1 MREPLFHIVRR
12 NASSRLRGWVVRGIA
27 ILAALLLSGLLT
39 FLVTKLNPLEVY
51 AKMWQGNFGSS
62 RRIWVLLQNTAIL
75 LIIALALTPAFK
87 MRFWNTGAEGQVLI
101 GGFGA
106 ALVMRFIG
114 AGLPNYVL
122 IPLELL
128 AAIVAGALWGFIP
141 AFFKAKWK
149 TNETLFTLMM
159 NYVAI
164 QIVSW
169 FCTLFAVP
177 KGSGQLGILNQST
190 EAGWLPVL
198 FRGEQYAGTWIR
210 DVFGAKYFFNV
221 VIVLLVLVF
230 IYIYLRYSKHGY
242 EIWVVGESEKTAR
255 YVGINVKSV
264 IIRTMLLSGALCG
277 VAGFLLVAGTDHSI
291 TPNTVGGEGF
301 TGIMVSWLAKFNPI
315 VMVFTSALIIFMKNG
330 ASQIASSFHLNE
342 SFGDIMTSII
352 IFFIIGCEFFIN
364 YRIVFRKKGGHAE
377 AAVPAAPKLSDAL
390 KGLKNAPPDPGEKK
404 PETEA
409 GVREEVKKEVES

>member
-12 NASSRLRGWVVRGIA
+12 NSSSRMRGWAVRGIA
-27 ILAALLLSGLLT
+27 ILAAVLLSGLLT
-39 FLVTKLNPLEVY
+39 FLVTGLNPLEVY
-51 AKMWQGNFGSS
+51 SKMIQGNFGST

-106 ALVMRFIG
+106 ALMMRFVG
-114 AGLPNYVL
+114 ASLPNALL

-128 AAIVAGALWGFIP
+128 AAIAAGALWGFIP

-164 QIVSW
+164 QVVSW

-190 EAGWLPVL
+190 EAGWLPTLFGQKYMMNVIIVVAVL
-198 FRGEQYAGTWIR
+198 IF
-210 DVFGAKYFFNV
+210 
-221 VIVLLVLVF
+221 VF
-230 IYIYLRYSKHGY
+230 IYLRFSKHGY
-242 EIWVVGESEKTAR
+242 EISVVGESEKTAR

-277 VAGFLLVAGTDHSI
+277 VAGFLLVCGTDHSI

-301 TGIMVSWLAKFNPI
+301 TGIMVSWLAKFNPF

-330 ASQIASSFHLNE
+330 AAQIATSFHLNE
-342 SFGDIMTSII
+342 SFGDILTGII

-364 YRIVFRKKGGHAE
+364 YRVVFRKKAAKETDAPVKESTLQEKASIASEVVNDKPAGEAE
-377 AAVPAAPKLSDAL
+377 ED
-390 KGLKNAPPDPGEKK
+390 KK
-404 PETEA
+404 PLS
-409 GVREEVKKEVES
+409 EEEKKEVKA

>member
-12 NASSRLRGWVVRGIA
+12 NSSSRMRGWAVRGIA
-27 ILAALLLSGLLT
+27 ILAAVLLSGLLT
-39 FLVTKLNPLEVY
+39 FLVTGLNPLEVY
-51 AKMWQGNFGSS
+51 SKMIQGNFGST

-106 ALVMRFIG
+106 ALMMRFVG
-114 AGLPNYVL
+114 ASLPNALL

-128 AAIVAGALWGFIP
+128 AAVAAGALWGFIP

-190 EAGWLPVL
+190 EAGWLPTL
-198 FRGEQYAGTWIR
+198 FGQ
-210 DVFGAKYFFNV
+210 KYMMNV
-221 VIVLLVLVF
+221 IIVVLVLIFVF
-230 IYIYLRYSKHGY
+230 IYLRFSKHGY
-242 EIWVVGESEKTAR
+242 EISVVGESEKTAR

-277 VAGFLLVAGTDHSI
+277 VAGFLLVCGTDHSI

-301 TGIMVSWLAKFNPI
+301 TGIMVSWLAKFNPF

-330 ASQIASSFHLNE
+330 AAQIATSFHLNE
-342 SFGDIMTSII
+342 SFGDILTGII

-364 YRIVFRKKGGHAE
+364 YRVVFRKKAAKETDAPVKESTLQDKASIKTEAVNDKPKEEAE
-377 AAVPAAPKLSDAL
+377 ED
-390 KGLKNAPPDPGEKK
+390 KK
-404 PETEA
+404 PLS
-409 GVREEVKKEVES
+409 EEEKKEVKA

>member
-27 ILAALLLSGLLT
+27 ILAALLVSGLLT
-39 FLVTKLNPLEVY
+39 FLVTGLNPLEVY
-51 AKMWQGNFGSS
+51 SKMIQGNFGST

-106 ALVMRFIG
+106 ALLMRFIG
-114 AGLPNYVL
+114 SGLPNALL

-128 AAIVAGALWGFIP
+128 AAIAAGALWGFIP

-190 EAGWLPVL
+190 EAGWLPTLFGQKYMMNVL
-198 FRGEQYAGTWIR
+198 IVVAVLIF
-210 DVFGAKYFFNV
+210 VFV
-221 VIVLLVLVF
+221 
-230 IYIYLRYSKHGY
+230 YLRYSKHGY

-301 TGIMVSWLAKFNPI
+301 TGIMVSWLAKFNPF
-315 VMVFTSALIIFMKNG
+315 VMVFSSALIILMKNG
-330 ASQIASSFHLNE
+330 AAQIASSFHLNE
-342 SFGDIMTSII
+342 SFGDIMTGII

-364 YRIVFRKKGGHAE
+364 YKVVFRKKAAKEASGTAGEESLQSKASVGPGEGEETSGGTE
-377 AAVPAAPKLSDAL
+377 E
-390 KGLKNAPPDPGEKK
+390 EKK
-404 PETEA
+404 P
-409 GVREEVKKEVES
+409 VPEEEKKEVKA

>member
-12 NASSRLRGWVVRGIA
+12 NSSSRMRGWAVRGIA
-27 ILAALLLSGLLT
+27 ILAAVLLSGLLT
-39 FLVTKLNPLEVY
+39 FLVTGLNPLEVY
-51 AKMWQGNFGSS
+51 SKMIQGNFGST

-106 ALVMRFIG
+106 ALMMRFVG
-114 AGLPNYVL
+114 ASLPNALL

-128 AAIVAGALWGFIP
+128 AAIAAGALWGFIP

-190 EAGWLPVL
+190 EAGWLPTLFGQKYMMNVIIVVAVL
-198 FRGEQYAGTWIR
+198 IF
-210 DVFGAKYFFNV
+210 
-221 VIVLLVLVF
+221 VF
-230 IYIYLRYSKHGY
+230 IYLRFSKHGY
-242 EIWVVGESEKTAR
+242 EISVVGESEKTAR

-277 VAGFLLVAGTDHSI
+277 VAGFLLVCGTDHSI

-301 TGIMVSWLAKFNPI
+301 TGIMVSWLAKFNPF

-330 ASQIASSFHLNE
+330 AAQIATSFHLNE
-342 SFGDIMTSII
+342 SFGDILTGII

-364 YRIVFRKKGGHAE
+364 YRVVFRKKAAKETDAPVKESTLQEKASIKSEAVNDKPAE
-377 AAVPAAPKLSDAL
+377 EAEED
-390 KGLKNAPPDPGEKK
+390 KK
-404 PETEA
+404 PLS
-409 GVREEVKKEVES
+409 EEEKKEVKA

>member
-12 NASSRLRGWVVRGIA
+12 SASSRLRSWLVRGIA
-27 ILAALLLSGLLT
+27 ILAALLLTGLLT
-39 FLVTKLNPLEVY
+39 FLATGLNPLEVY

-87 MRFWNTGAEGQVLI
+87 MRFWNTGAEGQVLM

-106 ALVMRFIG
+106 ALLMRFVG
-114 AGLPNYVL
+114 PSLPNAIL
-122 IPLELL
+122 IPLEFL
-128 AAIVAGALWGFIP
+128 AAIAGGALWGFIP
-141 AFFKAKWK
+141 AFFKARWK

-164 QIVSW
+164 QLVSW

-190 EAGWLPVL
+190 EAGWLPSL
-198 FRGEQYAGTWIR
+198 FGQ
-210 DVFGAKYFFNV
+210 KYLMNIIIV
-221 VIVLLVLVF
+221 VIVLIFVF
-230 IYIYLRYSKHGY
+230 VYLRYAKHGY

-277 VAGFLLVAGTDHSI
+277 VAGFLLVCGTDHSI
-291 TPNTVGGEGF
+291 SPNTVGGEGF
-301 TGIMVSWLAKFNPI
+301 TGIMVSWLAKFNPF

-330 ASQIASSFHLNE
+330 AAQIASSFHLNE
-342 SFGDIMTSII
+342 SFGDIMTGII

-364 YRIVFRKKGGHAE
+364 YRVVFRKKSHAE
-377 AAVPAAPKLSDAL
+377 EPSEAATQEIVE
-390 KGLKNAPPDPGEKK
+390 EKPVEPEEPEEAEEK
-404 PETEA
+404 PEEPETQEPETE
-409 GVREEVKKEVES
+409 EKKEVES

>member
-12 NASSRLRGWVVRGIA
+12 NSSSRMRGWAVRGIA
-27 ILAALLLSGLLT
+27 ILAAVLLSGLLT
-39 FLVTKLNPLEVY
+39 FLVTGLNPLEVY
-51 AKMWQGNFGSS
+51 SKMIQGNFGST

-106 ALVMRFIG
+106 ALMMRFVG
-114 AGLPNYVL
+114 ASLPNALL

-128 AAIVAGALWGFIP
+128 AAIAAGALWGFIP

-190 EAGWLPVL
+190 EAGWLPTLFGQKYMMNVIIVVAVL
-198 FRGEQYAGTWIR
+198 IF
-210 DVFGAKYFFNV
+210 
-221 VIVLLVLVF
+221 VF
-230 IYIYLRYSKHGY
+230 IYLRFSKHGY
-242 EIWVVGESEKTAR
+242 EISVVGESEKTAR

-277 VAGFLLVAGTDHSI
+277 VAGFLLVCGTDHSI

-301 TGIMVSWLAKFNPI
+301 TGIMVSWLAKFNPF

-330 ASQIASSFHLNE
+330 AAQIATSFHLNE
-342 SFGDIMTSII
+342 SFGDILTGII

-364 YRIVFRKKGGHAE
+364 YRVVFRKKAAKETDAPVKESTLQEKASIASEAVNDKPAE
-377 AAVPAAPKLSDAL
+377 EAEED
-390 KGLKNAPPDPGEKK
+390 KK
-404 PETEA
+404 PLS
-409 GVREEVKKEVES
+409 EEEKKEVKA

>member
-12 NASSRLRGWVVRGIA
+12 NSSSRLLGWAVRGIA
-27 ILAALLLSGLLT
+27 ILTAVLLSGLLT
-39 FLVTKLNPLEVY
+39 FLVTGLNPLEVY
-51 AKMWQGNFGSS
+51 SKMIQGNFGSP

-106 ALVMRFIG
+106 ALIMRFVG
-114 AGLPNYVL
+114 AGLPNALL

-128 AAIVAGALWGFIP
+128 AAIAAGALWGFIP

-190 EAGWLPVL
+190 EAGWLPTL
-198 FRGEQYAGTWIR
+198 FGQ
-210 DVFGAKYFFNV
+210 KYMMNV
-221 VIVLLVLVF
+221 IIVVLVLVF
-230 IYIYLRYSKHGY
+230 VFVYLRYSKHGY
-242 EIWVVGESEKTAR
+242 EISVVGESEKTAR

-291 TPNTVGGEGF
+291 SPGTVGGEGF
-301 TGIMVSWLAKFNPI
+301 TGIMVSWLAKFNPF

-330 ASQIASSFHLNE
+330 AAQIATSFHLNE
-342 SFGDIMTSII
+342 SFGDILTGII
-352 IFFIIGCEFFIN
+352 IFFTIGCEFFIN
-364 YRIVFRKKGGHAE
+364 YKIVFRKKNHGE
-377 AAVPAAPKLSDAL
+377 ADALTAVQQEPKLSDAL
-390 KGLKNAPPDPGEKK
+390 KGAE
-404 PETEA
+404 
-409 GVREEVKKEVES
+409 KKEVKP

>member
-12 NASSRLRGWVVRGIA
+12 NSSSRMRGWAVRGIA
-27 ILAALLLSGLLT
+27 ILVAVLLSGLLT
-39 FLVTKLNPLEVY
+39 FLVTGLNPLEVY
-51 AKMWQGNFGSS
+51 SKMIQGNFGST

-106 ALVMRFIG
+106 ALMMRFVG
-114 AGLPNYVL
+114 ASLPNGLL

-128 AAIVAGALWGFIP
+128 AAVAAGALWGFIP

-190 EAGWLPVL
+190 EAGWLPTLFGQKYMMNVIIVVAVL
-198 FRGEQYAGTWIR
+198 IF
-210 DVFGAKYFFNV
+210 
-221 VIVLLVLVF
+221 VF
-230 IYIYLRYSKHGY
+230 IYLRFSKHGY
-242 EIWVVGESEKTAR
+242 EISVVGESEKTAR

-277 VAGFLLVAGTDHSI
+277 VAGFLLVCGTDHSI

-301 TGIMVSWLAKFNPI
+301 TGIMVSWLAKFNPF

-330 ASQIASSFHLNE
+330 AAQIATSFHLNE
-342 SFGDIMTSII
+342 SFGDILTGII

-364 YRIVFRKKGGHAE
+364 YRVVFRKKAAKETDTPVKESTLQDKASIKTEAVSDKPAGEAE
-377 AAVPAAPKLSDAL
+377 ED
-390 KGLKNAPPDPGEKK
+390 KK
-404 PETEA
+404 PLS
-409 GVREEVKKEVES
+409 EEEKKEVKA

>member
-12 NASSRLRGWVVRGIA
+12 NSSSRMRGWAVRGIA
-27 ILAALLLSGLLT
+27 ILVAVLLSGLLT
-39 FLVTKLNPLEVY
+39 FLVTGLNPLEVY
-51 AKMWQGNFGSS
+51 SKMIQGNFGST

-106 ALVMRFIG
+106 ALMMRFVG
-114 AGLPNYVL
+114 ASLPNGLL

-128 AAIVAGALWGFIP
+128 AAVAAGALWGFIP

-190 EAGWLPVL
+190 EAGWLPTLFGQKYMMNVIIVVAVL
-198 FRGEQYAGTWIR
+198 IF
-210 DVFGAKYFFNV
+210 
-221 VIVLLVLVF
+221 VF
-230 IYIYLRYSKHGY
+230 IYLRFSKHGY
-242 EIWVVGESEKTAR
+242 EISVVGESEKTAR

-277 VAGFLLVAGTDHSI
+277 VAGFLLVCGTDHSI

-301 TGIMVSWLAKFNPI
+301 TGIMVSWLAKFNPF

-330 ASQIASSFHLNE
+330 AAQIATSFHLNE
-342 SFGDIMTSII
+342 SFGDILTGII

-364 YRIVFRKKGGHAE
+364 YRVVFRKKAAKETDAPVKESTLQYKASIKTEAVNDKPAE
-377 AAVPAAPKLSDAL
+377 EAEED
-390 KGLKNAPPDPGEKK
+390 KK
-404 PETEA
+404 PLS
-409 GVREEVKKEVES
+409 EEEKKEVKA

>member
-12 NASSRLRGWVVRGIA
+12 NSSSRMRGWAVRGIA
-27 ILAALLLSGLLT
+27 ILAAVLLSGLLT
-39 FLVTKLNPLEVY
+39 FLVTGLNPLEVY
-51 AKMWQGNFGSS
+51 SKMIQGNFGST

-106 ALVMRFIG
+106 ALMMRFVG
-114 AGLPNYVL
+114 ASLPNALL

-128 AAIVAGALWGFIP
+128 AAVAAGALWGFIP

-190 EAGWLPVL
+190 EAGWLPTL
-198 FRGEQYAGTWIR
+198 FGQ
-210 DVFGAKYFFNV
+210 KYMMNV
-221 VIVLLVLVF
+221 IIVVLVLIFVF
-230 IYIYLRYSKHGY
+230 IYLRFSKHGY
-242 EIWVVGESEKTAR
+242 EISVVGESEKTAR

-277 VAGFLLVAGTDHSI
+277 VAGFLLVCGTDHSI

-301 TGIMVSWLAKFNPI
+301 TGIMVSWLAKFNPF

-330 ASQIASSFHLNE
+330 AAQIATSFHLNE
-342 SFGDIMTSII
+342 SFGDILTGII

-364 YRIVFRKKGGHAE
+364 YRVVFRKKAAKETDAPVKESTLQDKASIKTEAVNDKPEEEAE
-377 AAVPAAPKLSDAL
+377 ED
-390 KGLKNAPPDPGEKK
+390 KK
-404 PETEA
+404 PLS
-409 GVREEVKKEVES
+409 EEEKKEVKA

>member
-12 NASSRLRGWVVRGIA
+12 NSSSRMRGWAVRGIA
-27 ILAALLLSGLLT
+27 ILAAVLLSGLLT
-39 FLVTKLNPLEVY
+39 FLVTGLNPLEVY
-51 AKMWQGNFGSS
+51 SKMIQGNFGST

-106 ALVMRFIG
+106 ALMMRFVG
-114 AGLPNYVL
+114 ASLPNALL

-128 AAIVAGALWGFIP
+128 AAVAAGALWGFIP

-190 EAGWLPVL
+190 EAGWLPTL
-198 FRGEQYAGTWIR
+198 FGQ
-210 DVFGAKYFFNV
+210 KYMMNV
-221 VIVLLVLVF
+221 IIVVLVLIFVF
-230 IYIYLRYSKHGY
+230 IYLRFSKHGY
-242 EIWVVGESEKTAR
+242 EISVVGESEKTAR

-277 VAGFLLVAGTDHSI
+277 VAGFLLVCGTDHSI

-301 TGIMVSWLAKFNPI
+301 TGIMVSWLAKFNPF

-330 ASQIASSFHLNE
+330 AAQIATSFHLNE
-342 SFGDIMTSII
+342 SFGDILTGII

-364 YRIVFRKKGGHAE
+364 YRVVFRKKAAKEKDAPVKESTLQDKASIKTEAVNDKPKEEAE
-377 AAVPAAPKLSDAL
+377 ED
-390 KGLKNAPPDPGEKK
+390 KK
-404 PETEA
+404 PLS
-409 GVREEVKKEVES
+409 EEEKKEVKA

>member
-12 NASSRLRGWVVRGIA
+12 SSSSRLRGWIVRGIA
-27 ILAALLLSGLLT
+27 ILAAILLSGLLT
-39 FLVTKLNPLEVY
+39 FLVTGLNPLEVY
-51 AKMWQGNFGSS
+51 AKMWQGNFGSP

-87 MRFWNTGAEGQVLI
+87 MRFWNTGAEGQVLM

-106 ALVMRFIG
+106 ALIMRFVG
-114 AGLPNYVL
+114 ASLPNALL
-122 IPLELL
+122 IPLEFL
-128 AAIVAGALWGFIP
+128 AAVAGGALWGFIP

-190 EAGWLPVL
+190 EAGWLPML
-198 FRGEQYAGTWIR
+198 FGQ
-210 DVFGAKYFFNV
+210 KYLLNIIIV
-221 VIVLLVLVF
+221 VLVLIFVF
-230 IYIYLRYSKHGY
+230 VYLRYSKHGY

-277 VAGFLLVAGTDHSI
+277 VAGFLLVCGTDHSI
-291 TPNTVGGEGF
+291 SPNTVGGEGF
-301 TGIMVSWLAKFNPI
+301 TGIMVSWLAKFNPF
-315 VMVFTSALIIFMKNG
+315 VMVFSSALIIFMKNG
-330 ASQIASSFHLNE
+330 AAQIASSFHLNE
-342 SFGDIMTSII
+342 SFGDIMTGII

-364 YRIVFRKKGGHAE
+364 YKIVFRKRNHSE
-377 AAVPAAPKLSDAL
+377 EIPVPEEGPKLSDAL
-390 KGLKNAPPDPGEKK
+390 KGLESLPEEPEKG
-404 PETEA
+404 PSDE
-409 GVREEVKKEVES
+409 KKEVES

>member
-12 NASSRLRGWVVRGIA
+12 NSSSRLLGWAVRGIA
-27 ILAALLLSGLLT
+27 ILAAVLLSGLLT
-39 FLVTKLNPLEVY
+39 FLVTGLNPLEVY
-51 AKMWQGNFGSS
+51 SKMIQGNFGST

-106 ALVMRFIG
+106 ALMMRFVG
-114 AGLPNYVL
+114 ASLPNALL

-128 AAIVAGALWGFIP
+128 AAIAAGALWGFIP

-190 EAGWLPVL
+190 EAGWLPTLFGQKYMMNVIIVVAVL
-198 FRGEQYAGTWIR
+198 IF
-210 DVFGAKYFFNV
+210 
-221 VIVLLVLVF
+221 VF
-230 IYIYLRYSKHGY
+230 IYLRFSKHGY
-242 EIWVVGESEKTAR
+242 EISVVGESEKTAR

-277 VAGFLLVAGTDHSI
+277 VAGFLLVCGTDHSI

-301 TGIMVSWLAKFNPI
+301 TGIMVSWLAKFNPF

-330 ASQIASSFHLNE
+330 AAQIATSFHLNE
-342 SFGDIMTSII
+342 SFGDILTGII

-364 YRIVFRKKGGHAE
+364 YRVVFRKK
-377 AAVPAAPKLSDAL
+377 AAKETDVPVQGSTLSDKASI
-390 KGLKNAPPDPGEKK
+390 KTEAVNDKPAEEAEGDKK
-404 PETEA
+404 PLS
-409 GVREEVKKEVES
+409 EEEKKEVKA

>member
-27 ILAALLLSGLLT
+27 ILAALLVSGLLT
-39 FLVTKLNPLEVY
+39 FLVTGLNPLEVY
-51 AKMWQGNFGSS
+51 SKMIQGNFGST

-106 ALVMRFIG
+106 ALLMRFIG
-114 AGLPNYVL
+114 SGLPNALL

-128 AAIVAGALWGFIP
+128 AAIAAGALWGFIP

-190 EAGWLPVL
+190 EAGWLPTLFGQKYMMNVL
-198 FRGEQYAGTWIR
+198 IVVAVLIF
-210 DVFGAKYFFNV
+210 VFV
-221 VIVLLVLVF
+221 
-230 IYIYLRYSKHGY
+230 YLRYSKHGY

-301 TGIMVSWLAKFNPI
+301 TGIMVSWLAKFNPF
-315 VMVFTSALIIFMKNG
+315 VMVFSSALIIFMKNG
-330 ASQIASSFHLNE
+330 AAQIASSFHLNE
-342 SFGDIMTSII
+342 SFGDIMTGII

-364 YRIVFRKKGGHAE
+364 YKVVFRKKAAKESSE
-377 AAVPAAPKLSDAL
+377 AAGEESLQSKASV
-390 KGLKNAPPDPGEKK
+390 GPDEGDEASGGTEEEKK
-404 PETEA
+404 PLP
-409 GVREEVKKEVES
+409 EEEKKEVKA

>member
-12 NASSRLRGWVVRGIA
+12 NSSSRMRGWAVRGIA
-27 ILAALLLSGLLT
+27 ILAAVLLSGLLT
-39 FLVTKLNPLEVY
+39 FLVTGLNPLEVY
-51 AKMWQGNFGSS
+51 SKMIQGNFGST

-106 ALVMRFIG
+106 ALMMRFVG
-114 AGLPNYVL
+114 ASLPNALL

-128 AAIVAGALWGFIP
+128 AAIAAGALWGFIP

-190 EAGWLPVL
+190 EAGWLPTLFGQKYMMNVIIVVAVL
-198 FRGEQYAGTWIR
+198 IF
-210 DVFGAKYFFNV
+210 
-221 VIVLLVLVF
+221 VF
-230 IYIYLRYSKHGY
+230 IYLRFSKHGY
-242 EIWVVGESEKTAR
+242 EISVVGESEKTAR

-277 VAGFLLVAGTDHSI
+277 VAGFLLVCGTDHSI

-301 TGIMVSWLAKFNPI
+301 TGIMVSWLAKFNPF

-330 ASQIASSFHLNE
+330 AAQIATSFHLNE
-342 SFGDIMTSII
+342 SFGDILTGII

-364 YRIVFRKKGGHAE
+364 YRVVFRKKAAKETDAPVKESTLREKASIASEAVNDKPAAE
-377 AAVPAAPKLSDAL
+377 AEED
-390 KGLKNAPPDPGEKK
+390 KK
-404 PETEA
+404 PLS
-409 GVREEVKKEVES
+409 EEEKKEVKA

>member
-12 NASSRLRGWVVRGIA
+12 NSSSRLRGWAVRGIA
-27 ILAALLLSGLLT
+27 ILAAVLLSGLLT
-39 FLVTKLNPLEVY
+39 FLVTGLNPLEVY
-51 AKMWQGNFGSS
+51 SKMIQGNFGST

-87 MRFWNTGAEGQVLI
+87 MRFWKTGAEGQVLI

-106 ALVMRFIG
+106 ALMMRFVG
-114 AGLPNYVL
+114 ASLPNALL

-128 AAIVAGALWGFIP
+128 AAIAAGALWGFIP

-190 EAGWLPVL
+190 EAGWLPTLFGQKYMMNVIIVVAVL
-198 FRGEQYAGTWIR
+198 IF
-210 DVFGAKYFFNV
+210 
-221 VIVLLVLVF
+221 VF
-230 IYIYLRYSKHGY
+230 IYLRFSKHGY
-242 EIWVVGESEKTAR
+242 EISVVGESEKTAR

-277 VAGFLLVAGTDHSI
+277 VAGFLLVCGTDHSI

-301 TGIMVSWLAKFNPI
+301 TGIMVSWLAKFNPF

-330 ASQIASSFHLNE
+330 AAQIATSFHLNE
-342 SFGDIMTSII
+342 SFGDILTGII

-364 YRIVFRKKGGHAE
+364 YRVVFRKKAAKETDAPVKESTLQEKASIASEAVNDKPAE
-377 AAVPAAPKLSDAL
+377 EAEED
-390 KGLKNAPPDPGEKK
+390 KK
-404 PETEA
+404 PLS
-409 GVREEVKKEVES
+409 EEEKKEVKA

>member
-12 NASSRLRGWVVRGIA
+12 NSSSRMRGWAVRGIA
-27 ILAALLLSGLLT
+27 ILAAVLLSGLLT
-39 FLVTKLNPLEVY
+39 FLVTGLNPLEVY
-51 AKMWQGNFGSS
+51 SKMIQGNFGST

-106 ALVMRFIG
+106 ALMMRFVG
-114 AGLPNYVL
+114 ASLPNALL

-128 AAIVAGALWGFIP
+128 AAVAAGALWGFIP

-190 EAGWLPVL
+190 EAGWLPTLFGQKYMMNVIIVVAVL
-198 FRGEQYAGTWIR
+198 IF
-210 DVFGAKYFFNV
+210 
-221 VIVLLVLVF
+221 VF
-230 IYIYLRYSKHGY
+230 IYLRFSKHGY
-242 EIWVVGESEKTAR
+242 EISVVGESEKTAR

-277 VAGFLLVAGTDHSI
+277 VAGFLLVCGTDHSI

-301 TGIMVSWLAKFNPI
+301 TGIMVSWLAKFNPF

-330 ASQIASSFHLNE
+330 AAQIATSFHLNE
-342 SFGDIMTSII
+342 SFGDILTGII

-364 YRIVFRKKGGHAE
+364 YRVVFRKKAAKETDAPVKESTLQDKASIKTEAVNDKPAE
-377 AAVPAAPKLSDAL
+377 EAEED
-390 KGLKNAPPDPGEKK
+390 KK
-404 PETEA
+404 PLS
-409 GVREEVKKEVES
+409 EEEKKEVKA